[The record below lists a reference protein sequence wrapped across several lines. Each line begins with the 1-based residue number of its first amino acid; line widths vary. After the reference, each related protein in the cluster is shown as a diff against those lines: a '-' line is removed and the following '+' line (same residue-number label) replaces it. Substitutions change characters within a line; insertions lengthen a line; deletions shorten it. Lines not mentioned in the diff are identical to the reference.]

1 MAHHLF
7 HPDSVSTFSLQYIVH
22 HNQVF
27 TSYFPLLAGKVDHS
41 KESSVLPCCNHLV
54 HLLYH
59 FCWQTAGKESVE
71 KTQQHVKSRS
81 KLIQPHCSPTE
92 TPIFWES
99 LSKDQQQ
106 HCFLWY
112 VSLPFVN
119 LMTYLYFSC
128 WQTHAY
134 VNT

>member
-41 KESSVLPCCNHLV
+41 KESSVLTCCNHLV

-71 KTQQHVKSRS
+71 KNAATCEELFKTNSATLLSHQNSY
-81 KLIQPHCSPTE
+81 LLG
-92 TPIFWES
+92 IFKQGSTATLFPMVCEP
-99 LSKDQQQ
+99 
-106 HCFLWY
+106 
-112 VSLPFVN
+112 PFCKPNDLFV
-119 LMTYLYFSC
+119 F
-128 WQTHAY
+128 
-134 VNT
+134 